1 MHVLAVKNSS
11 TLLVNDLSLLV
22 VNTVILKKILS
33 YGKVVTLDLLLCL
46 LYEVG
51 NSLMLYLLALIL
63 SMSETLALID
73 FTAAASLIRKV
84 SSDHLPVTDRTL
96 TLPDLP
102 VVLNVH
108 GADYRYVCSRVSLYR

>member
-51 NSLMLYLLALIL
+51 NSLMLYLLALRYLKGI
-63 SMSETLALID
+63 
-73 FTAAASLIRKV
+73 
-84 SSDHLPVTDRTL
+84 
-96 TLPDLP
+96 
-102 VVLNVH
+102 VH
-108 GADYRYVCSRVSLYR
+108 

>member
-51 NSLMLYLLALIL
+51 NSLCSISSPSGIL
-63 SMSETLALID
+63 RVSYTDITLSD
-73 FTAAASLIRKV
+73 PKSLIRSS
-84 SSDHLPVTDRTL
+84 SSDR
-96 TLPDLP
+96 
-102 VVLNVH
+102 
-108 GADYRYVCSRVSLYR
+108 